1 MKKILKA
8 LIKEGVKVFKKVI
21 KKLIKYTMKQMKY
34 LLVGFISSIALL
46 LDINYEFMKRRFIVL
61 SETKKEFI
69 IYVILALAI
78 YGAYDLVPNKK
89 GIYNLSVNVIEKVE
103 AKVKDELNKNNKELK
118 LDDEHFEKQKD
129 IKKEVEET
137 KEETEILEVEDVNK
151 VEEVVD
157 KCMMDY
163 TSCKIKE
170 VAIRE
175 GINDWKIPVAIARH
189 ECGYKDNQYLSN
201 AFKNKNNVGGMMYYD
216 TTTNSSYLMSFDTID
231 SGVEAFVSNLKRNY
245 FNVGLD
251 TIEKIQPKYA
261 PVNAQNDPYGLNEFW
276 VSGVKSFYNDI

>member
-1 MKKILKA
+1 MKRILKT
-8 LIKEGVKVFKKVI
+8 LINKGVKVFKKVI
-21 KKLIKYTMKQMKY
+21 KKLVKYTMKQMKY
-34 LLVGFISSIALL
+34 LMVGFISSIALL

-103 AKVKDELNKNNKELK
+103 AKVKYELNKNDEKIK
-118 LDDEHFEKQKD
+118 LDEEHFEKQKD
-129 IKKEVEET
+129 IKVSEET

-175 GINDWKIPVAIARH
+175 GITDWKIPVAIARH

-216 TTTNSSYLMSFDTID
+216 TTTKSSYLMTFDTID

-245 FNVGLD
+245 FNLGLD

-261 PVNAQNDPYGLNEFW
+261 PVNAANDPYGLNEFW
-276 VSGVKSFYNDI
+276 VSGVKAFYNDI

>member
-1 MKKILKA
+1 MKKILKT
-8 LIKEGVKVFKKVI
+8 LINKGVKVFKKVI
-21 KKLIKYTMKQMKY
+21 KKLVKYTIKQTKY

-46 LDINYEFMKRRFIVL
+46 LDINYEFMKRKFIVL
-61 SETKKEFI
+61 SETKQEFI
-69 IYVILALAI
+69 IYVILALSI

-103 AKVKDELNKNNKELK
+103 AKVKYELNNNKKVKLDEEHFEEQKNNK
-118 LDDEHFEKQKD
+118 
-129 IKKEVEET
+129 VSEET
-137 KEETEILEVEDVNK
+137 KETEVLEVEDINK

-175 GINDWKIPVAIARH
+175 GITDWKIPVAIARH

-216 TTTNSSYLMSFDTID
+216 TTTKSSYLMAFDTID
-231 SGVEAFVSNLKRNY
+231 AGVEAFVSNLKRNY
-245 FNVGLD
+245 FNLGLD

-261 PVNAQNDPYGLNEFW
+261 PVNVENDPYGLNEFW
-276 VSGVKSFYNDI
+276 VSGVRAFYNDI

>member
-1 MKKILKA
+1 MKKILKT
-8 LIKEGVKVFKKVI
+8 LIKKGVKVFKKI
-21 KKLIKYTMKQMKY
+21 TKKIVKYTMKQMKY
-34 LLVGFISSIALL
+34 LLVGFISAIALL
-46 LDINYEFMKRRFIVL
+46 LDINYEFMKRKFIAL
-61 SETKKEFI
+61 SETKQEFI
-69 IYVILALAI
+69 IYVILALSI

-103 AKVKDELNKNNKELK
+103 AKVKYELNKNNKELK

-129 IKKEVEET
+129 IKVSEET

-170 VAIRE
+170 VSLRE
-175 GINDWKIPVAIARH
+175 GIQDWKIPVAIARH

-216 TTTNSSYLMSFDTID
+216 TTTKSSYLMTFDTID
-231 SGVEAFVSNLKRNY
+231 AGVEAFVSNLKRNY
-245 FNVGLD
+245 FNMGLD

-261 PVNAQNDPYGLNEFW
+261 PLNAQNDPYGLNEFW
-276 VSGVKSFYNDI
+276 VAGVRAFYNDI

>member
-8 LIKEGVKVFKKVI
+8 LIKEGVKVFKKII
-21 KKLIKYTMKQMKY
+21 KKLVKYTMKQMKY
-34 LLVGFISSIALL
+34 LLVGFVSSIALL

-61 SETKKEFI
+61 SETKQEFI
-69 IYVILALAI
+69 IYVILALSI

-89 GIYNLSVNVIEKVE
+89 RIYNLSVNLIEKVE
-103 AKVKDELNKNNKELK
+103 AKVKYELNKDKKIK
-118 LDDEHFEKQKD
+118 LDKEHFEEQKE
-129 IKKEVEET
+129 IKVSEET
-137 KEETEILEVEDVNK
+137 KETEILEVEDVNK

-216 TTTNSSYLMSFDTID
+216 TTTKSSYLMSFDTID

-245 FNVGLD
+245 FNLGLD

-261 PVNAQNDPYGLNEFW
+261 PLNVENDPYGLNEFW
-276 VSGVKSFYNDI
+276 IIGVRAFYNDI

>member
-8 LIKEGVKVFKKVI
+8 LIKKGVKVFKKVI
-21 KKLIKYTMKQMKY
+21 KKLIKYTMKQTKY
-34 LLVGFISSIALL
+34 LLVGFVSSIALL
-46 LDINYEFMKRRFIVL
+46 LDINYEFMKRKFIIL
-61 SETKKEFI
+61 SETKQEFI
-69 IYVILALAI
+69 IYVILALSI

-103 AKVKDELNKNNKELK
+103 AKVKYELNKNNKELK
-118 LDDEHFEKQKD
+118 LDEEHFEEQKE
-129 IKKEVEET
+129 IKVSEET
-137 KEETEILEVEDVNK
+137 KETEILEVEDVNK
-151 VEEVVD
+151 IEEVVD
-157 KCMMDY
+157 ECMMDY

-170 VAIRE
+170 VSIRE
-175 GINDWKIPVAIARH
+175 GISDWKIPVAIARH

-231 SGVEAFVSNLKRNY
+231 EGVEAFVSNLKRNY
-245 FNVGLD
+245 FNLGLD

-261 PVNAQNDPYGLNEFW
+261 PNNAANDPYGLNEFW
-276 VSGVKSFYNDI
+276 VSGVKAFYNDI

>member
-1 MKKILKA
+1 MKKILKT
-8 LIKEGVKVFKKVI
+8 LINKGVKVFKKVI
-21 KKLIKYTMKQMKY
+21 KKLVKYIIKQTKY

-69 IYVILALAI
+69 IYVILALAV

-118 LDDEHFEKQKD
+118 LDKEHFEEQKD
-129 IKKEVEET
+129 IKVSEET
-137 KEETEILEVEDVNK
+137 KETEILEVEDVNK

-170 VAIRE
+170 VSIRE
-175 GINDWKIPVAIARH
+175 GITDWKIPVAIARH
-189 ECGYKDNQYLSN
+189 ECGYKDNKYLSN
-201 AFKNKNNVGGMMYYD
+201 AFKNKNNIGGMMYYD

-276 VSGVKSFYNDI
+276 VSGVKAFYNDI

>member
-1 MKKILKA
+1 MKKILKT
-8 LIKEGVKVFKKVI
+8 LIKKGVKVFKKVI
-21 KKLIKYTMKQMKY
+21 KKLVKYTMKQMKY
-34 LLVGFISSIALL
+34 LLVGFISSVALL

-89 GIYNLSVNVIEKVE
+89 GIYNLSVNIIEKVE
-103 AKVKDELNKNNKELK
+103 AKVKYELNKNDKKIK
-118 LDDEHFEKQKD
+118 LDKEHFEKQKD
-129 IKKEVEET
+129 IKVSEET

-216 TTTNSSYLMSFDTID
+216 TTTKSSYLMTFDTID

>member
-1 MKKILKA
+1 MKKILKT

-21 KKLIKYTMKQMKY
+21 KKLVKYTMKQMKY

-46 LDINYEFMKRRFIVL
+46 LDINYEFMKRRFIAL

-69 IYVILALAI
+69 IYVILALSI

-103 AKVKDELNKNNKELK
+103 AKVKDELNKNDKKLK
-118 LDDEHFEKQKD
+118 LDEEHFEEQKD
-129 IKKEVEET
+129 IKVSEET
-137 KEETEILEVEDVNK
+137 KETEVLEVEDVNK
-151 VEEVVD
+151 VEEIVD

-201 AFKNKNNVGGMMYYD
+201 AYKEKNNVGGMMYYD
-216 TTTNSSYLMSFDTID
+216 TTTKSSYLMTFDTID
-231 SGVEAFVSNLKRNY
+231 EGVEAFVSNLKRNY
-245 FNVGLD
+245 FNIGLD

-261 PVNAQNDPYGLNEFW
+261 PMNAANDPYGLNEFW
-276 VSGVKSFYNDI
+276 VSGVRAFYNDI

>member
-1 MKKILKA
+1 MKKILKT
-8 LIKEGVKVFKKVI
+8 LINKGVKVFKKVI

-34 LLVGFISSIALL
+34 LMVGFISSIALL
-46 LDINYEFMKRRFIVL
+46 LDINYEFMKRRFIAL

-69 IYVILALAI
+69 IYVILALAV

-118 LDDEHFEKQKD
+118 LNEEHFEEQKE
-129 IKKEVEET
+129 IKVSEET
-137 KEETEILEVEDVNK
+137 KETEILEVEDVNK

-170 VAIRE
+170 VATRE
-175 GINDWKIPVAIARH
+175 GISDWKIPVAIARH

-216 TTTNSSYLMSFDTID
+216 TTTNSSYLMAFDTID
-231 SGVEAFVSNLKRNY
+231 EGVEAFVSNLKRNY

-276 VSGVKSFYNDI
+276 VSGVRAFYNDI

>member
-1 MKKILKA
+1 MKKILKT
-8 LIKEGVKVFKKVI
+8 LINKGVKVFKKII
-21 KKLIKYTMKQMKY
+21 KKLVKYTMKQMKY
-34 LLVGFISSIALL
+34 LMVGFISSIALL
-46 LDINYEFMKRRFIVL
+46 LDINYEFMKRKFIAL

-69 IYVILALAI
+69 IYVILALSI

-118 LDDEHFEKQKD
+118 LDEEHFEEQKNT
-129 IKKEVEET
+129 KKVEET
-137 KEETEILEVEDVNK
+137 IEETEILEVEDVNK

-175 GINDWKIPVAIARH
+175 GITDWKIPVAIARH

-216 TTTNSSYLMSFDTID
+216 TTTNSSYLMTFDTID
-231 SGVEAFVSNLKRNY
+231 SGVEAVVSNLKRNY
-245 FNVGLD
+245 RNLGVD
-251 TIEKIQPKYA
+251 TIELIQPKYA
-261 PVNAQNDPYGLNEFW
+261 PINAKNDRYGLNEFW

>member
-21 KKLIKYTMKQMKY
+21 KKLVKYTMKQTKY

-46 LDINYEFMKRRFIVL
+46 LDINYEFMKRRFIAL

-69 IYVILALAI
+69 VYVILALSI

-89 GIYNLSVNVIEKVE
+89 GIYNLSVNIIEKVE
-103 AKVKDELNKNNKELK
+103 AKVKYELNKDDKKIK
-118 LDDEHFEKQKD
+118 LDEEHFEEQKD
-129 IKKEVEET
+129 IKVSEET
-137 KEETEILEVEDVNK
+137 KETEVLEVEDVNK
-151 VEEVVD
+151 VEKIVD

-216 TTTNSSYLMSFDTID
+216 TTTKSSYLMTFDTID
-231 SGVEAFVSNLKRNY
+231 AGVEAFVSNLKRNY
-245 FNVGLD
+245 FNLGLD

-261 PVNAQNDPYGLNEFW
+261 PVNSANDPYGLNEFW
-276 VSGVKSFYNDI
+276 VSGVRAFYNDI

>member
-1 MKKILKA
+1 MKRILKT
-8 LIKEGVKVFKKVI
+8 LINKGVKVFKKVI
-21 KKLIKYTMKQMKY
+21 KKLVKYTMKQMKY
-34 LLVGFISSIALL
+34 LMVGFISSIALL
-46 LDINYEFMKRRFIVL
+46 LDINYEFMKRRFIAL

-103 AKVKDELNKNNKELK
+103 AKVKYELNKNDKKIK
-118 LDDEHFEKQKD
+118 LDEEHFEEQKD
-129 IKKEVEET
+129 IKVSEET
-137 KEETEILEVEDVNK
+137 KEETEVLEVEDVNK

-175 GINDWKIPVAIARH
+175 GITDWKIPVAIARH

-216 TTTNSSYLMSFDTID
+216 TTTKSSYLMSFDTID
-231 SGVEAFVSNLKRNY
+231 AGVEAFVSNLKRNY

-261 PVNAQNDPYGLNEFW
+261 PLNVENDPYGLNEFW
-276 VSGVKSFYNDI
+276 IIGVRAFYNDI

>member
-1 MKKILKA
+1 MKKILKT
-8 LIKEGVKVFKKVI
+8 LINEGVKVFKKVI
-21 KKLIKYTMKQMKY
+21 KKLVKYTMKQSKY

-46 LDINYEFMKRRFIVL
+46 LDINYEFMKRRFIAL

-69 IYVILALAI
+69 IYVILALAV

-89 GIYNLSVNVIEKVE
+89 GIYNLSVNIIEKVE
-103 AKVKDELNKNNKELK
+103 AKVKYELNKNDKKIK
-118 LDDEHFEKQKD
+118 LDKEHFEEQKD
-129 IKKEVEET
+129 IKVSEET
-137 KEETEILEVEDVNK
+137 KGTEILEVEDVNK

-216 TTTNSSYLMSFDTID
+216 TTTKSSYLMTFDTVD
-231 SGVEAFVSNLKRNY
+231 AGVEAFVSNLKRNY
-245 FNVGLD
+245 FNLGLD

-261 PVNAQNDPYGLNEFW
+261 PVNAANDHYGLNEFW
-276 VSGVKSFYNDI
+276 VSGVRAFYNDI

>member
-1 MKKILKA
+1 MKKILKT
-8 LIKEGVKVFKKVI
+8 LINEGVKVFKKVI

-34 LLVGFISSIALL
+34 LMVGFVSSIALL
-46 LDINYEFMKRRFIVL
+46 LDINYEFMKRKFIAL

-129 IKKEVEET
+129 IKVSEET

-175 GINDWKIPVAIARH
+175 GITDWKIPVAIARH

-216 TTTNSSYLMSFDTID
+216 TTTKSSYLMSFDTID

-245 FNVGLD
+245 FNLGLD

-276 VSGVKSFYNDI
+276 IIGVRAFYNDI

>member
-1 MKKILKA
+1 MKKILKT
-8 LIKEGVKVFKKVI
+8 LINKGVKVFKKI
-21 KKLIKYTMKQMKY
+21 TKKIIKYTMKQIKY
-34 LLVGFISSIALL
+34 LMVGFISSIALL
-46 LDINYEFMKRRFIVL
+46 LDINYEFMKRRFIAL

-69 IYVILALAI
+69 IYVILALAV

-103 AKVKDELNKNNKELK
+103 AKVKYELNKNDKELK

-129 IKKEVEET
+129 IKVSEET
-137 KEETEILEVEDVNK
+137 KGTVILEVEDVNK

-175 GINDWKIPVAIARH
+175 GITDWKIPVAIARH

-216 TTTNSSYLMSFDTID
+216 TTTKSSYLMSFDTID

-245 FNVGLD
+245 FNLGLD

-261 PVNAQNDPYGLNEFW
+261 PLNTENEPYGLNEFW
-276 VSGVKSFYNDI
+276 IIGVRAFYNDI

>member
-1 MKKILKA
+1 MKKILKT
-8 LIKEGVKVFKKVI
+8 LIKEGVKVFKKI
-21 KKLIKYTMKQMKY
+21 TKKLIKYTMKQMKY

-46 LDINYEFMKRRFIVL
+46 LDINYEFMKRRFIAL

-69 IYVILALAI
+69 IYVILALAV

-103 AKVKDELNKNNKELK
+103 AKVKDELNKNDKKIK
-118 LDDEHFEKQKD
+118 LDEEHFEEQKE
-129 IKKEVEET
+129 IKVSEET
-137 KEETEILEVEDVNK
+137 KETEILEVEDVNK

-175 GINDWKIPVAIARH
+175 GITDWKIPVAIARH

-201 AFKNKNNVGGMMYYD
+201 AYKEKNNVGGMMYYD
-216 TTTNSSYLMSFDTID
+216 TTTKSSYLMSFDTID
-231 SGVEAFVSNLKRNY
+231 EGVEAFVSNLKRNY
-245 FNVGLD
+245 FNMGLD

-261 PVNAQNDPYGLNEFW
+261 PVNATNDPYGLNEFW
-276 VSGVKSFYNDI
+276 IIGVRAFYNNI

>member
-8 LIKEGVKVFKKVI
+8 LIKKGVKVFKKVI
-21 KKLIKYTMKQMKY
+21 KKLVKYTMKQTKY
-34 LLVGFISSIALL
+34 LLVGFVSAIALL
-46 LDINYEFMKRRFIVL
+46 LDINYEFMKRKFIAL

-78 YGAYDLVPNKK
+78 YGAYDLVPNKR
-89 GIYNLSVNVIEKVE
+89 GIYNLSVNLIEKVE

-118 LDDEHFEKQKD
+118 LDKKHFEEQKD
-129 IKKEVEET
+129 IKVSEET
-137 KEETEILEVEDVNK
+137 KQTEILEVEDVNK
-151 VEEVVD
+151 VEKVVD

-175 GINDWKIPVAIARH
+175 GIQDWKIPVAIARH

-201 AFKNKNNVGGMMYYD
+201 AAKEKNNIGGMMYYD

-231 SGVEAFVSNLKRNY
+231 EGVEAFVSNLKRNY
-245 FNVGLD
+245 FNLGLD

-276 VSGVKSFYNDI
+276 VAGVRAFYNSI

>member
-1 MKKILKA
+1 MKRILKT
-8 LIKEGVKVFKKVI
+8 LINKGVKVFKKVI
-21 KKLIKYTMKQMKY
+21 KKLVKYTMKQMKY
-34 LLVGFISSIALL
+34 LMVGFISSIALL

-103 AKVKDELNKNNKELK
+103 AKVKYELNKNNKELK

-129 IKKEVEET
+129 IKVSEET

-175 GINDWKIPVAIARH
+175 GITDWKIPVAIARH

-216 TTTNSSYLMSFDTID
+216 TTTKSSYLMSFDTID

-261 PVNAQNDPYGLNEFW
+261 PVNAANDPYGLNEFW
-276 VSGVKSFYNDI
+276 VSGVKAFYNDI

>member
-1 MKKILKA
+1 MKKILKT

-21 KKLIKYTMKQMKY
+21 KKIVKYIMKQTKY
-34 LLVGFISSIALL
+34 LLVGFISAIALL
-46 LDINYEFMKRRFIVL
+46 LDINYEFMKRKFIVL

-89 GIYNLSVNVIEKVE
+89 GIYNLSVNIIEKVE
-103 AKVKDELNKNNKELK
+103 AKVKYELNKNDKLK
-118 LDDEHFEKQKD
+118 LDEEHFEEQKE
-129 IKKEVEET
+129 IKVSEET
-137 KEETEILEVEDVNK
+137 KETEVLEVEDVNK

-201 AFKNKNNVGGMMYYD
+201 AYKEKNNVGGMMYYD

-231 SGVEAFVSNLKRNY
+231 EGVEAFVSNLKRNY
-245 FNVGLD
+245 FNLGLD

-261 PVNAQNDPYGLNEFW
+261 PVNVENDPYGLNEFW
-276 VSGVKSFYNDI
+276 IIGVRAFYNNI

>member
-8 LIKEGVKVFKKVI
+8 LIKEGVKVFKKII
-21 KKLIKYTMKQMKY
+21 KKLIKYTMKQTKY
-34 LLVGFISSIALL
+34 LLVGFVSAIALL
-46 LDINYEFMKRRFIVL
+46 LDINYEFMKRRFIAL
-61 SETKKEFI
+61 SETKQEFI
-69 IYVILALAI
+69 IYVILALAV

-103 AKVKDELNKNNKELK
+103 AKVKYELNKNNKELK

-129 IKKEVEET
+129 IKKVEET
-137 KEETEILEVEDVNK
+137 IEKTEILEVEDVNK

-175 GINDWKIPVAIARH
+175 GITDWKIPVAIARH

-201 AFKNKNNVGGMMYYD
+201 AFKEKNNVGGMMYYD

-231 SGVEAFVSNLKRNY
+231 SGIEAFVSNLRRNY
-245 FNVGLD
+245 FNLGLD
-251 TIEKIQPKYA
+251 TIEKIQRKYA
-261 PVNAQNDPYGLNEFW
+261 PLNVENDPYGLNEFW
-276 VSGVKSFYNDI
+276 IIGVRAFYNNI

>member
-1 MKKILKA
+1 MKKILKT
-8 LIKEGVKVFKKVI
+8 LINKGVKVFKKVI

-34 LLVGFISSIALL
+34 LLVGFVSSIALL

-69 IYVILALAI
+69 IYVILALAV

-103 AKVKDELNKNNKELK
+103 AKVKYELNKDNKELK

-129 IKKEVEET
+129 VKVSEET

-216 TTTNSSYLMSFDTID
+216 TTTKSSYLMTFDTID
-231 SGVEAFVSNLKRNY
+231 DGIEAFVSNLKRNY
-245 FNVGLD
+245 FNMGLD

-261 PVNAQNDPYGLNEFW
+261 PNNAENDPYGLNEFW
-276 VSGVKSFYNDI
+276 IIGVRAFYNDI

>member
-21 KKLIKYTMKQMKY
+21 KKLVKYTMKQMKY
-34 LLVGFISSIALL
+34 LLVGFVSSIALL

-103 AKVKDELNKNNKELK
+103 AKVKYELNKNDKKIK
-118 LDDEHFEKQKD
+118 LDEEHFEKQKD
-129 IKKEVEET
+129 VKKEET
-137 KEETEILEVEDVNK
+137 KQETEILEVEDVNK

-175 GINDWKIPVAIARH
+175 GIQDWKIPVAIARH

-216 TTTNSSYLMSFDTID
+216 TTTKSSYLMTFDTID
-231 SGVEAFVSNLKRNY
+231 DGVEAFVSNLKRNY
-245 FNVGLD
+245 FNMGLD

-261 PVNAQNDPYGLNEFW
+261 PLNVENDPYGLNEFW
-276 VSGVKSFYNDI
+276 IIGVRAFYNDI

>member
-8 LIKEGVKVFKKVI
+8 LIKEGVKVFKKI
-21 KKLIKYTMKQMKY
+21 TKKLIKYTMKQMKY
-34 LLVGFISSIALL
+34 LMVGFISSIALL
-46 LDINYEFMKRRFIVL
+46 LDINYEFMKRRFIAL
-61 SETKKEFI
+61 SETKQEFI
-69 IYVILALAI
+69 IYVILALSI

-118 LDDEHFEKQKD
+118 LDKEHFEEQKD
-129 IKKEVEET
+129 IKVSEET
-137 KEETEILEVEDVNK
+137 KETEILEVEDVNK
-151 VEEVVD
+151 VEEIVD

-175 GINDWKIPVAIARH
+175 GITDWKIPVAIARH
-189 ECGYKDNQYLSN
+189 ECGYKDKQYLSN

-216 TTTNSSYLMSFDTID
+216 TTTKSSYLMSFDTID
-231 SGVEAFVSNLKRNY
+231 AGVEAFVSNLKRNY
-245 FNVGLD
+245 FNLGLD

-261 PVNAQNDPYGLNEFW
+261 PVNATNDPYGLNEFW
-276 VSGVKSFYNDI
+276 VSGVRAFYNDI

>member
-1 MKKILKA
+1 MKKILKT
-8 LIKEGVKVFKKVI
+8 LINKGVKVFKKI
-21 KKLIKYTMKQMKY
+21 TKKLIKYTMKQMKY
-34 LLVGFISSIALL
+34 LMVGFISSVALL
-46 LDINYEFMKRRFIVL
+46 LDINYEFMKRRFIAL

-69 IYVILALAI
+69 IYIMLALSV

-89 GIYNLSVNVIEKVE
+89 RIYNLSVNVIEKVE
-103 AKVKDELNKNNKELK
+103 AKVKDELNKNDKKIK
-118 LDDEHFEKQKD
+118 LDEEHFEKQKD
-129 IKKEVEET
+129 IKVSEET
-137 KEETEILEVEDVNK
+137 IEETEILEVEDVNK
-151 VEEVVD
+151 VEEIVD

-216 TTTNSSYLMSFDTID
+216 TTTNSSYLMTFDTID
-231 SGVEAFVSNLKRNY
+231 EGVEAFVSNLKRNY
-245 FNVGLD
+245 FNLGLD

-261 PVNAQNDPYGLNEFW
+261 PVNAANDPYGLNEFW
-276 VSGVKSFYNDI
+276 IISVRAFYNDI

>member
-1 MKKILKA
+1 MKKVLKT
-8 LIKEGVKVFKKVI
+8 LINKGVKVFKKVI
-21 KKLIKYTMKQMKY
+21 KKLVKYTMKQMKY
-34 LLVGFISSIALL
+34 LLVGFISSVALL
-46 LDINYEFMKRRFIVL
+46 LDINYEFMKRRFIAL

-69 IYVILALAI
+69 VYIILALSI
-78 YGAYDLVPNKK
+78 YGAYDLVPNKR

-103 AKVKDELNKNNKELK
+103 AKVKDELNKNDKKIK
-118 LDDEHFEKQKD
+118 LDEEHFEKQKD
-129 IKKEVEET
+129 IKVSEET
-137 KEETEILEVEDVNK
+137 KKETEVLEVEDVNK

-216 TTTNSSYLMSFDTID
+216 TTTKSSYLMTFDTID
-231 SGVEAFVSNLKRNY
+231 AGVEAFVSNLKRNY
-245 FNVGLD
+245 FNLGLD

-261 PVNAQNDPYGLNEFW
+261 PVNAKNDPYGLNEFW

>member
-1 MKKILKA
+1 MKKILKT

-21 KKLIKYTMKQMKY
+21 KKLVKYTMKQSKY

-78 YGAYDLVPNKK
+78 YGAYDLVPNKR

-103 AKVKDELNKNNKELK
+103 AKVKYELNKNDKKIK
-118 LDDEHFEKQKD
+118 LDEEHFEEQKD
-129 IKKEVEET
+129 IKVSEET
-137 KEETEILEVEDVNK
+137 KGTEILEVEDVNK

-216 TTTNSSYLMSFDTID
+216 TTTKSSYLMTFDTID

-245 FNVGLD
+245 FNMGLD

-261 PVNAQNDPYGLNEFW
+261 PLNVENDPYGLNEFW
-276 VSGVKSFYNDI
+276 IIGVRAFYNDI

>member
-1 MKKILKA
+1 MKKILKT

-21 KKLIKYTMKQMKY
+21 KKLVKYTMKQAKY
-34 LLVGFISSIALL
+34 LLVGFIASIALL
-46 LDINYEFMKRRFIVL
+46 LDMNYEFMKRRFIAL

-78 YGAYDLVPNKK
+78 YGAYDLVPNKR

-103 AKVKDELNKNNKELK
+103 AKVKYELNKNNKELK
-118 LDDEHFEKQKD
+118 LDKEHFEKQKNT
-129 IKKEVEET
+129 KKEVEET
-137 KEETEILEVEDVNK
+137 KKETEILEVEDVNK

-175 GINDWKIPVAIARH
+175 GIQDWKIPVAIARH

-201 AFKNKNNVGGMMYYD
+201 AAKEKNNIGGMMYYD

-231 SGVEAFVSNLKRNY
+231 EGVEAFVSNLKRNY
-245 FNVGLD
+245 FNLGLD

-276 VSGVKSFYNDI
+276 VAGVRAFYNSI

>member
-1 MKKILKA
+1 M
-8 LIKEGVKVFKKVI
+8 
-21 KKLIKYTMKQMKY
+21 
-34 LLVGFISSIALL
+34 
-46 LDINYEFMKRRFIVL
+46 L

-69 IYVILALAI
+69 IYVILALAV

-103 AKVKDELNKNNKELK
+103 AKVKYELNKNDKNIK
-118 LDDEHFEKQKD
+118 LDEEHS
-129 IKKEVEET
+129 EET

-216 TTTNSSYLMSFDTID
+216 TTTKSSYLMTFDTID
-231 SGVEAFVSNLKRNY
+231 DGIEAFVSNLKRNY
-245 FNVGLD
+245 FNMGLD

-261 PVNAQNDPYGLNEFW
+261 PNNASNDPYGLNEFW
-276 VSGVKSFYNDI
+276 IIGVRAFYNDI

>member
-1 MKKILKA
+1 MKKILKT
-8 LIKEGVKVFKKVI
+8 LIKEGVKVFKKI
-21 KKLIKYTMKQMKY
+21 TKKLVKYTMKQMKY
-34 LLVGFISSIALL
+34 LLVGFISSVALL

-69 IYVILALAI
+69 IYIMLALSV
-78 YGAYDLVPNKK
+78 YGVYDLVPNKK

-103 AKVKDELNKNNKELK
+103 AKVKYELNKNDKKIK
-118 LDDEHFEKQKD
+118 LDEEHFEEQKD
-129 IKKEVEET
+129 IKVSEET

-216 TTTNSSYLMSFDTID
+216 TTTNSSYLMTFDTID
-231 SGVEAFVSNLKRNY
+231 EGVEAFVSNLKRNY
-245 FNVGLD
+245 FNLGLD

-261 PVNAQNDPYGLNEFW
+261 PLNVENDPYGLNEFW

>member
-1 MKKILKA
+1 MKKILKT
-8 LIKEGVKVFKKVI
+8 LINEGVKVFKKVI

-46 LDINYEFMKRRFIVL
+46 LDINYEFMKRRFISL

-118 LDDEHFEKQKD
+118 LDEEHFEEQKD
-129 IKKEVEET
+129 IKVSEET
-137 KEETEILEVEDVNK
+137 KGTEILEVEDVNK

-175 GINDWKIPVAIARH
+175 GINDWKIPVAVARH

-216 TTTNSSYLMSFDTID
+216 TTTKSSYLMSFDTID

-245 FNVGLD
+245 FNMGLD

-261 PVNAQNDPYGLNEFW
+261 PLNTENDPYGLNEFW
-276 VSGVKSFYNDI
+276 VSGVRAFYNDI

>member
-1 MKKILKA
+1 MKKILKT
-8 LIKEGVKVFKKVI
+8 LIKEGVKVFKKI
-21 KKLIKYTMKQMKY
+21 TKKLVKYIIKQTKY

-46 LDINYEFMKRRFIVL
+46 LDINYEFMKRRFIAL

-69 IYVILALAI
+69 IYVILALAV

-89 GIYNLSVNVIEKVE
+89 GIYNLSINIIEKVE
-103 AKVKDELNKNNKELK
+103 AKVKYELNKDDKELK
-118 LDDEHFEKQKD
+118 LDEEHFEEQKE
-129 IKKEVEET
+129 IKVSEET

-175 GINDWKIPVAIARH
+175 GITDWKIPVAIARH

-216 TTTNSSYLMSFDTID
+216 TTTNSSYLMTFDTID
-231 SGVEAFVSNLKRNY
+231 DGIEAFVSNLKRNY
-245 FNVGLD
+245 FNLGLD

-261 PVNAQNDPYGLNEFW
+261 PNNAANDPYGLNEFW
-276 VSGVKSFYNDI
+276 VSGVRAFYNDI

>member
-1 MKKILKA
+1 MKKISKT
-8 LIKEGVKVFKKVI
+8 LINKGVKVFKKVI
-21 KKLIKYTMKQMKY
+21 KKLVKYIIKQTKY
-34 LLVGFISSIALL
+34 LLVGFISSVALL
-46 LDINYEFMKRRFIVL
+46 LDINYDFMKRRFIAL
-61 SETKKEFI
+61 SETKQEFI
-69 IYVILALAI
+69 IYVILALSV

-103 AKVKDELNKNNKELK
+103 AKVKYELNKNDKKIK
-118 LDDEHFEKQKD
+118 LDEEHFEEQKE
-129 IKKEVEET
+129 IKVSEET
-137 KEETEILEVEDVNK
+137 KETEILEVEDVNK
-151 VEEVVD
+151 VEEIVD

-175 GINDWKIPVAIARH
+175 GITDWKIPVAIARH

-216 TTTNSSYLMSFDTID
+216 TTTKSSYLMSFDTID
-231 SGVEAFVSNLKRNY
+231 AGVEAFVSNLKRNY
-245 FNVGLD
+245 FNLGLD

-261 PVNAQNDPYGLNEFW
+261 PNNAANDPYGLNEFW
-276 VSGVKSFYNDI
+276 VSGVRAFYNDI

>member
-21 KKLIKYTMKQMKY
+21 KKLVKYIIKETKY

-46 LDINYEFMKRRFIVL
+46 LDINYEFMKRRFIAL

-69 IYVILALAI
+69 VYVILALSI

-103 AKVKDELNKNNKELK
+103 AKVKDELNKNDEKIK
-118 LDDEHFEKQKD
+118 LDEEHFEEQKD
-129 IKKEVEET
+129 IKVSEET
-137 KEETEILEVEDVNK
+137 KQESEVLEVEDINK

-175 GINDWKIPVAIARH
+175 GITDWKIPVAIARH

-216 TTTNSSYLMSFDTID
+216 TTTKSSYLMTFDTID
-231 SGVEAFVSNLKRNY
+231 EGVEAFVSNLKRNY
-245 FNVGLD
+245 FNLGLD

-261 PVNAQNDPYGLNEFW
+261 PLNVENDPYGLNEFW
-276 VSGVKSFYNDI
+276 IIGVRAFYNDI

>member
-1 MKKILKA
+1 MKKILKT

-21 KKLIKYTMKQMKY
+21 KKLVKYTMKQMKY
-34 LLVGFISSIALL
+34 LMVGFVSSIALL
-46 LDINYEFMKRRFIVL
+46 LDINYEFMKRRFIAL

-103 AKVKDELNKNNKELK
+103 AKVKDELNKSDKKIK
-118 LDDEHFEKQKD
+118 LDEEHFEEQKD
-129 IKKEVEET
+129 IKVSEET

-175 GINDWKIPVAIARH
+175 GITDWKIPVAIARH

-216 TTTNSSYLMSFDTID
+216 TTTKSSYLMSFDTID

-245 FNVGLD
+245 FNLGLD

-261 PVNAQNDPYGLNEFW
+261 PVNSANDPYGLNEFW

>member
-8 LIKEGVKVFKKVI
+8 LINKGVKVFKKI
-21 KKLIKYTMKQMKY
+21 TKKIVKYTMKQMKY
-34 LLVGFISSIALL
+34 LLVGFVSAIALL

-61 SETKKEFI
+61 SETKQEFI
-69 IYVILALAI
+69 MYVILALSI

-103 AKVKDELNKNNKELK
+103 AKVKYELNKNDKKIK
-118 LDDEHFEKQKD
+118 LDEEHFEEQKD
-129 IKKEVEET
+129 IKVSEET
-137 KEETEILEVEDVNK
+137 KETEILEVEDVNK

-175 GINDWKIPVAIARH
+175 GIQDWKIPVAIARH

-201 AFKNKNNVGGMMYYD
+201 AYKDKNNVGGMMYYD

-231 SGVEAFVSNLKRNY
+231 AGIEAFVSNLKRNY
-245 FNVGLD
+245 FNMGLD

-261 PVNAQNDPYGLNEFW
+261 PLNVENDPYGLNEFW
-276 VSGVKSFYNDI
+276 IIGVRAFYNNI